1 MEKTELVKLG
11 ENIKKHR
18 EKSGI
23 SQMKFAELMGLHLNS
38 ISLMER
44 GKTNIPV
51 LQLLKIAKILNCKV
65 TTLFKGLE

>member
-1 MEKTELVKLG
+1 MEKTDLLKLG

-23 SQMKFAELMGLHLNS
+23 SQMKFAELMGLHLNT

-51 LQLLKIAKILNCKV
+51 LQLLKISKILNCKV
-65 TTLFKGLE
+65 TALFKGLD